1 MRGINRV
8 IFSGNVTGKID
19 FSTTDRGHDVCT
31 FIIASDRSSSGGTL
45 TAYAKVNIYM
55 ETLVAACRAKLEK
68 GCYVLV
74 EGELMNR
81 NSPAGRM
88 TEIRAWELLF
98 LGPEPVSAP
107 AKGAPDVEP
116 SAPDRGSKP

>member
-19 FSTTDRGHDVCT
+19 FASTDRGQDVCT
-31 FIIASDRSSSGGTL
+31 FIIASDRAASGGTV
-45 TAYAKVNIYM
+45 TAYAKVNVYM
-55 ETLVAACRAKLEK
+55 DGLVAACRVKLEK

-98 LGPEPVSAP
+98 LNPAAAVSP
-107 AKGAPDVEP
+107 SKGAPTDVVDP
-116 SAPDRGSKP
+116 ADRDP

>member
-19 FSTTDRGHDVCT
+19 FSTTDRGQHVCT
-31 FIIASDRSSSGGTL
+31 FVVASDRASSGGTL
-45 TAYAKVNIYM
+45 TAYAKVNIYI
-55 ETLVAACRAKLEK
+55 EGLVAACREKLEK

-88 TEIRAWELLF
+88 TEIRAWELMF
-98 LGPEPVSAP
+98 LSPTSVSKP
-107 AKGAPDVEP
+107 SQGAADVVEP
-116 SAPDRGSKP
+116 ADSDPKR